1 MAGNDPKIQIDITA
15 RDKASEVIDDVADAA
30 ADVEKLDPEVTVT
43 ADTGGAVADLK
54 AVDEAAGRLSHDDTE
69 LVIRAQIDQAKGQ
82 LKELEAALKATGEQ
96 ADTTNRK
103 LDDTTGAAGPGNL
116 RGNAIADLTG
126 PLGDASSA
134 ASDFAG
140 VFDGL
145 GDAAEAAAG
154 KLGLSQGVADK
165 LGTAIG
171 GLGVAVAAGAAIWS
185 LWTAHAEA
193 ARKKARELAEAQAAV
208 GEAIRDGNR
217 EAALSNFHKAY
228 DAAISAATTFGLKQR
243 DVIGFITGENEAIP
257 GLTEQYNK
265 LKAARDATADPR
277 LKGLA
282 DERVAAFEAEATAL
296 EGTRKAYADSITGAD
311 DKADAEARLARQLG
325 FTEDAQKDTT
335 KAVADSVSKLD
346 AAERATNDL
355 EAGYNRLQ
363 DRLSNTRAIEDFQT
377 AMIDAQKAIHDKSA
391 DTVVDIRG
399 VEDAIAAAGEAA
411 KLTPIQIQTA
421 IDLADQGE
429 IDQAFL
435 YTQRAI
441 DAKGPLNMDVKIH
454 PELPPR
460 LKIVT
465 RGGTTLL
472 DEALVPITASAPAA
486 GGNTNVTI
494 NMPAGS
500 RGVDVVRQ
508 VAGQARRS
516 GRRFGV
522 PVVTYA
528 RR

>member
-1 MAGNDPKIQIDITA
+1 MADEKIQLDITA
-15 RDKASEVIDDVADAA
+15 RDQASDKIEDVADAA
-30 ADVEKLDPEVTVT
+30 GKLEELSPEVAVT
-43 ADTGGAVADLK
+43 ADTGTAVADIDNV
-54 AVDEAAGRLSHDDTE
+54 ADAAGRLSHDDTE

-82 LKELEAALKATGEQ
+82 LKELETALKNTGEQ

-154 KLGLSQGVADK
+154 KLGLSQGMADK
-165 LGTAIG
+165 LGSAIG

-185 LWTAHAEA
+185 MWSAHAEA
-193 ARKKARELAEAQAAV
+193 ARKKARELAEAQ
-208 GEAIRDGNR
+208 GEVAKAIRDGNR
-217 EAALSNFHKAY
+217 EAAVANFHKAY
-228 DAAISAATTFGLKQR
+228 DEAIASAEKFGLKQK
-243 DVIGFITGENEAIP
+243 DVIGFITGQNEAIP
-257 GLTEQYNK
+257 GLTEKYNE
-265 LKAARDATADPR
+265 LKNAQVSDPR
-277 LKGLA
+277 LAGLHA
-282 DERVAAFEAEATAL
+282 EKIKAFEDETVAL
-296 EGTRKAYADSITGAD
+296 ENQRKAF
-311 DKADAEARLARQLG
+311 ADATVASGGKETADAALARQLG
-325 FTEDAQKDTT
+325 FTEDAQKDMT
-335 KAVADSVSKLD
+335 KAVGDSVPKFD
-346 AAERATNDL
+346 AAEQKVKDL
-355 EAGYNRLQ
+355 DASLSNLH
-363 DRLSNTRAIEDFQT
+363 DRLSNKRAIEDFQT
-377 AMIDAQKAIHDKSA
+377 AMIEAQTAIHDKSK
-391 DTVVDIRG
+391 DTVLDVRG
-399 VEDAIAAAGEAA
+399 VEDAIVAAGEAA
-411 KLTPIQIQTA
+411 KLTPIEIQTA
-421 IDLADQGE
+421 IDLVEQGE
-429 IDQAFL
+429 VDQAFL
-435 YTQRAI
+435 YTQTKI
-441 DAKGPLNMDVKIH
+441 NEKGPLNMNVKIH

-472 DEALVPITASAPAA
+472 DEALVPLTASAPGA
-486 GGNTNVTI
+486 GGTTNVSI

-516 GRRFGV
+516 GRRYGA
-522 PVVTYA
+522 PVVSYA

>member
-15 RDKASEVIDDVADAA
+15 RDEASDKLEDVAATVDKLEEASPEVTVGADTSAAETGLRDVADAA
-30 ADVEKLDPEVTVT
+30 
-43 ADTGGAVADLK
+43 
-54 AVDEAAGRLSHDDTE
+54 GRLSKDDTE

-82 LKELEAALKATGEQ
+82 LKELETALKDTGEQ

-165 LGTAIG
+165 LGSAIG

-185 LWTAHAEA
+185 MWTAHAEA
-193 ARKKARELAEAQAAV
+193 ARKKARELAEAQTEVAK
-208 GEAIRDGNR
+208 AIRDGNR
-217 EAALSNFHKAY
+217 DAAIANFHKAY
-228 DAAISAATTFGLKQR
+228 DDAIASAEKFGLKQK
-243 DVIGFITGENEAIP
+243 DVIGFITGQNEAIP
-257 GLTEQYNK
+257 GLTEKYNE
-265 LKAARDATADPR
+265 LKNAQVTDPR
-277 LKGLA
+277 LRGLH
-282 DERVAAFEAEATAL
+282 EEQIAAFEAETAAI
-296 EGTRKAYADSITGAD
+296 EGQRKAF
-311 DKADAEARLARQLG
+311 ADATVASGGKESADAALARQLG
-325 FTEDAQKDTT
+325 FTEDAQKDMT
-335 KAVADSVSKLD
+335 KAVGDSVPKFD
-346 AAERATNDL
+346 AAEQKVKDL
-355 EAGYNRLQ
+355 DASLSALH
-363 DRLSNTRAIEDFQT
+363 DRLSNKRAIEDFQT
-377 AMIDAQKAIHDKSA
+377 AMITAQDAIHDKSA
-391 DTVVDIRG
+391 DTVVDVRS
-399 VEDAIAAAGEAA
+399 VEDAIVAAGEAA

-421 IDLADQGE
+421 IDLVDQG
-429 IDQAFL
+429 DVDGAFL
-435 YTQRAI
+435 YTQQAI
-441 DAKGPLNMDVKIH
+441 DAKGPLNMNVKIH

-472 DEALVPITASAPAA
+472 DEALVPISSSAAA
-486 GGNTNVTI
+486 AAAPMHVSI

-522 PVVTYA
+522 PVVSYA